1 MTVDRLPLRAPRP
14 ALAAGP
20 RVPVMRRG
28 RARPAA
34 AVSALVVLAA
44 GVLALAPAPAQ
55 AQLFADNEAR
65 RAIIDLRAQVEKQ
78 AEEAR
83 AAAAQRENALNEQIS
98 QLRSSILEL
107 NSTIEA
113 LRRELATLRGQDEQL
128 AREIADLQRK
138 VKDLQDGVESRIRR
152 LEPIRVE
159 MDGKEFLAE
168 PEEQRQFEAALALFR
183 SSDFTGAAANFT
195 AFQRRWPT
203 SGYKDAALFWLGNA
217 QYAKREHRESI
228 ATFRQMVSGA
238 PNHPKAP
245 EALLA
250 IANNQIELKDRVGA
264 RRTLDEVI
272 KGYPNSEAALAA
284 RERLA
289 TLR

>member
-1 MTVDRLPLRAPRP
+1 MTADPRVVSCAPAVRAERLGVA
-14 ALAAGP
+14 AAG
-20 RVPVMRRG
+20 RGGWRRP
-28 RARPAA
+28 PAA
-34 AVSALVVLAA
+34 TAALVLAA
-44 GVLALAPAPAQ
+44 GLLALAPVPAM

-78 AEEAR
+78 AEESR
-83 AAAAQRENALNEQIS
+83 AAAAKREAALNEQIA

-128 AREIADLQRK
+128 AREVADLQRK
-138 VKDLQDGVESRIRR
+138 VKDLQDGVDSRIRK

-183 SSDFTGAAANFT
+183 SSDFTGAAANFA

-217 QYAKREHRESI
+217 QYAKRDHRESI
-228 ATFRQMVSGA
+228 ATFRQMVSAA

-250 IANNQIELKDRVGA
+250 IANNQIELKDRVAA
-264 RRTLDEVI
+264 RRTLDELI